1 MGSIVSSVEKS
12 GSPHKIKKQ
21 TPLNIKIT
29 KRKPKGK
36 RMASIDYFERKLDDK
51 HRLTIPTE
59 LRNEFA
65 SGVVLTRGFNQYL
78 HLYPKQV
85 WDREVESALGGS
97 ILDEKIADLNVKFR
111 RGKTEAELDQK
122 QGRVTIEQHL
132 LDYAGIQKEL
142 VAVRAGAYWRILPSN
157 SDV

>member
-1 MGSIVSSVEKS
+1 
-12 GSPHKIKKQ
+12 
-21 TPLNIKIT
+21 
-29 KRKPKGK
+29 
-36 RMASIDYFERKLDDK
+36 MASIDYFERKLDDK
-51 HRLTIPTE
+51 RRLTIPVE

-65 SGVVLTRGFNQYL
+65 TGVVLTRGFGQYL

-97 ILDEKIADLNVKFR
+97 ILDENIADLNVKFR

-132 LDYAGIQKEL
+132 LDYAGINKEL
-142 VAVRAGAYWRILPSN
+142 VAVRAGAYWRIIPPEA
-157 SDV
+157 DV